1 MTTWRKE
8 LTSKLNE
15 LGMKWGDLIAYTL
28 DESEL
33 DFEFHDW
40 DDPRPLLV
48 AWSADLVFYPIIVTS
63 GMGICTEITCDIGF
77 IPRNP
82 CDRLMS
88 HLPSDWHHYGL
99 DKS

>member
-15 LGMKWGDLIAYTL
+15 LGMKWGDLIACTL

-33 DFEFHDW
+33 DFEFD
-40 DDPRPLLV
+40 DCCDPRPLLV
-48 AWSADLVFYPIIVTS
+48 AWSADLVFFPMISYQDS
-63 GMGICTEITCDIGF
+63 YEGGELYCDIGF
-77 IPRNP
+77 IPRDP
-82 CDRLMS
+82 CDSLKS